1 MKDFDLRK
9 YLAEGKLLKEEI
21 MVDPIIMFGG
31 NDYIKDVLTSPD
43 DFGFDKDDAE
53 WVKNNILTAPKMVSI
68 QDYMDLDD
76 KWVKQAQ
83 IDTSGGGA
91 LDHVVDGLKIH
102 VKQELI
108 TPEQEKEA
116 MKVVGLSE
124 GKLLKEE
131 EFKLYTTNV
140 EYDNGETGYMYQ
152 LVNSEDREEN
162 EIGFDQL
169 FFDDKDNRLK
179 MGVDFKDFDQGSY
192 QDEEVSAE
200 EAMKI
205 YKSLAE
211 NKLVK
216 EEEFKLYTTNVEYDN
231 GEDGYMYQLVDAE
244 TGEENEIGFDQLH
257 FDRDGNL
264 LKLGVDFNDFEQTS
278 YQDEEVSAEEA
289 MKLYNELH
297 PKKAMKNLNEGK
309 KKKASAYMAELAEI
323 DKQSAIVAMEAKIN
337 HLQEMAD
344 KKNERLKMVSEDE
357 NLSELIDSK
366 KKKSMEREIKEIE
379 KAKAKLEK
387 VYEKMSGG
395 KKKEIVDEDK
405 EDMDETYSASTYEE
419 DDSMNEEFLR
429 MQKLAGF
436 SLQENKILKEEKFSG
451 AIIRKGTSDKAKEDT
466 KVVRQALKKAGIKFT
481 PRKEFGMDFK
491 DADLAQIKKVIADAK
506 VGEFIISRD
515 ADKSK

>member
-1 MKDFDLRK
+1 MKNFDLRK

-169 FFDDKDNRLK
+169 FFDDEDNRLE
-179 MGVDFKDFDQGSY
+179 MGVDFNSFDQGSY
-192 QDEEVSAE
+192 QEGEYTAD

-205 YKSLAE
+205 Y
-211 NKLVK
+211 
-216 EEEFKLYTTNVEYDN
+216 
-231 GEDGYMYQLVDAE
+231 
-244 TGEENEIGFDQLH
+244 
-257 FDRDGNL
+257 
-264 LKLGVDFNDFEQTS
+264 
-278 YQDEEVSAEEA
+278 
-289 MKLYNELH
+289 NEL
-297 PKKAMKNLNEGK
+297 K
-309 KKKASAYMAELAEI
+309 
-323 DKQSAIVAMEAKIN
+323 
-337 HLQEMAD
+337 
-344 KKNERLKMVSEDE
+344 
-357 NLSELIDSK
+357 
-366 KKKSMEREIKEIE
+366 
-379 KAKAKLEK
+379 
-387 VYEKMSGG
+387 
-395 KKKEIVDEDK
+395 
-405 EDMDETYSASTYEE
+405 
-419 DDSMNEEFLR
+419 
-429 MQKLAGF
+429 
-436 SLQENKILKEEKFSG
+436 
-451 AIIRKGTSDKAKEDT
+451 
-466 KVVRQALKKAGIKFT
+466 
-481 PRKEFGMDFK
+481 
-491 DADLAQIKKVIADAK
+491 
-506 VGEFIISRD
+506 
-515 ADKSK
+515 